1 MDDEIVANLEQILK
15 LAFFDTPYF
24 LFKLINACY
33 DKEIWDLAYLDHYVK
48 KTWLIWTSHDAE

>member
-48 KTWLIWTSHDAE
+48 KT